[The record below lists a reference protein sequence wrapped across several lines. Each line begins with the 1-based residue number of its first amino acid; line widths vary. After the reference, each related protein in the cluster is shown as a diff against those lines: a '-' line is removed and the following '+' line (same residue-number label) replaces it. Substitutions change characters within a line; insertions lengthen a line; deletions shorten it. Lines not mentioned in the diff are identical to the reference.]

1 MEDSIMNRTACAI
14 VLSFHKFKG
23 VKVVIIG

>member
-1 MEDSIMNRTACAI
+1 MEDSIMNKTACAI
-14 VLSFHKFKG
+14 VLSFYKFKG

>member
-1 MEDSIMNRTACAI
+1 MEDSIVNRTACAI
-14 VLSFHKFKG
+14 VLSFYKFKG